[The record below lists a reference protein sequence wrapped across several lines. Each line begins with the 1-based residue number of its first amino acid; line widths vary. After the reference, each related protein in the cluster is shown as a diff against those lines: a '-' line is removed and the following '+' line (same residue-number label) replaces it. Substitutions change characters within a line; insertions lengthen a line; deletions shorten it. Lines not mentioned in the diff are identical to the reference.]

1 MSQTTNLGL
10 FKHDNPATN
19 TNAFD
24 VKTALNDNWDKIDEN
39 AGDITQT
46 IEQQDTSINN
56 LSINLTSEINTRKNT
71 DISLQNEIAVERA
84 RIDNIASLEEGSTTG
99 DAELQDIRIGF
110 DGTTYSSAGTAVR
123 TQIQNLF
130 NNALKGTNLN
140 LNGETIATEC
150 NNDLNNL
157 KNNVIYGV
165 SNNLSNLQN
174 LPAPNVGGQIVS
186 FGKQASRTNSDTQIF
201 IDNNSN
207 MYFRLYTNSSW
218 QSWEK
223 IVNSI
228 DLENCLKFIDISNP
242 STYSNLIA
250 NINNN
255 QISFITNVFTDKPG
269 TNTGIL
275 INSQYSLNYII
286 QIFIENISNAI
297 YTRIINK
304 NTHAVYRN
312 WDIVGVS
319 GKAINLTANTIQ
331 AECNNDLN
339 NLKNNIIYGVGNGVS
354 DLQNLPV
361 SNVGGQVIG
370 LGKQMSRTNTDSQI
384 FIDNNLNMYFR
395 LYTSNAWQ
403 EWQKINSGKM
413 LKNYKYSVLGDSRS
427 TFRGISPWS
436 DHCHYPDNYL
446 KNSNDM
452 WWAIMEK
459 NTGLQRLKIDAFS
472 GSRISTGGAT
482 PHYADGYEFCTDLR
496 INELVD
502 GEIKPDYVFVYGG
515 VNDWYNNIAI
525 GNTSYNS
532 DDTDNVA
539 NALAITLKKI
549 QTKIPNAKIY
559 VILENYTDNVY
570 KGQYNFPVNSSKIP
584 LGDLIEAQKNV
595 CTRMCIPY
603 IDTSEININYSN
615 ITDFLPDYVHGNI
628 VFNKFL
634 GDIVSREILK

>member
-24 VKTALNDNWDKIDEN
+24 VKGALNDNWDKIDEE
-39 AGDITQT
+39 AGDIQT
-46 IEQQDTSINN
+46 TLDEYSQEINTLN
-56 LSINLTSEINTRKNT
+56 SNLTSEINTRKNT
-71 DISLQNEIAVERA
+71 DISLENEIAVERA

-110 DGTTYSSAGTAVR
+110 DGTNYSSAGTAVR

-165 SNNLSNLQN
+165 SNNLSNLKN
-174 LPAPNVGGQIVS
+174 LPTPNVGGQIVS

-201 IDNNSN
+201 IDNNLN
-207 MYFRLYTNSSW
+207 MYFRLYTSSVW
-218 QSWEK
+218 QNWK
-223 IVNSI
+223 KVVNPS
-228 DLENCLKFIDISNP
+228 DLENCLKFIDIPNP

-269 TNTGIL
+269 ANTGIL
-275 INSQYSLNYII
+275 INSQYSANYII

-319 GKAINLTANTIQ
+319 GRAINLIGTTIQ
-331 AECNNDLN
+331 AECNSDLN

-361 SNVGGQVIG
+361 PNLGGQVIG
-370 LGKQMSRTNTDSQI
+370 FGKQTSRTNTDTQI

-452 WWAIMEK
+452 WWAIMER

-472 GSRISTGGAT
+472 GSRISTGGTT

-502 GEIKPDYVFVYGG
+502 GETNPDFVFVYGG

-539 NALAITLKKI
+539 NALSITLKKI

-570 KGQYNFPVNSSKIP
+570 RGQYNFPVNSSKIP

-595 CTRMCIPY
+595 CIKMRIPY
-603 IDTSEININYSN
+603 IDTSEININHSN

>member
-24 VKTALNDNWDKIDEN
+24 VKGALNDNWDKIDEEV
-39 AGDITQT
+39 GDIETT
-46 IEQQDTSINN
+46 VEAHN
-56 LSINLTSEINTRKNT
+56 LSINTLNSSLTTEVGNRQNM
-71 DISLQNEIAVERA
+71 DISLENEIAVERA

-110 DGTTYSSAGTAVR
+110 DGTTYSSAGAAVR

-150 NNDLNNL
+150 NNNLNNL

-165 SNNLSNLQN
+165 ANNLSNLQN
-174 LPAPNVGGQIVS
+174 LPAPNVGGQVIS

-207 MYFRLYTNSSW
+207 MYFRLYTSSVW
-218 QSWEK
+218 QNWKKVINPS
-223 IVNSI
+223 
-228 DLENCLKFIDISNP
+228 DLENCLKFIDIPNP

-255 QISFITNVFTDKPG
+255 QISFITNVYTDKPG

-275 INSQYSLNYII
+275 INSQYSANYNI

-319 GKAINLTANTIQ
+319 GRAINLIGTTIQ
-331 AECNNDLN
+331 AECNSDLN

-361 SNVGGQVIG
+361 PNLGGQVIG
-370 LGKQMSRTNTDSQI
+370 FGKQTSRTNTDTQL

-395 LYTSNAWQ
+395 LYSNNAWQ

-446 KNSNDM
+446 TNSNDM
-452 WWAIMEK
+452 WWSIMEK

-472 GSRISTGGAT
+472 GSRISTGGST

-502 GEIKPDYVFVYGG
+502 GNTTPDFVFVYGG

-559 VILENYTDNVY
+559 VILENYTDMVY
-570 KGQYNFPVNSSKIP
+570 QGQYNFPVNSSKIP
-584 LGDLIEAQKNV
+584 LGDLIQAQKDV
-595 CTRMCIPY
+595 CDKMRIPY
-603 IDTSEININYSN
+603 IDTSVLNIGYNNVTSY
-615 ITDFLPDYVHGNI
+615 LPDYVHGNI
-628 VFNKFL
+628 LFNKLL
-634 GDIVSREILK
+634 GDVVSCEILK

>member
-24 VKTALNDNWDKIDEN
+24 VKGALNDNWDKIDEEV
-39 AGDITQT
+39 GDIETT
-46 IEQQDTSINN
+46 VEAHN
-56 LSINLTSEINTRKNT
+56 LSINTLNSSLTTEVGNRQNM
-71 DISLQNEIAVERA
+71 DISLENEIAVERA

-110 DGTTYSSAGTAVR
+110 DGTTYSSAGAAVR

-150 NNDLNNL
+150 NNNLNNL

-165 SNNLSNLQN
+165 ANNLSNLQN
-174 LPAPNVGGQIVS
+174 LPAPNVGGQVIS

-207 MYFRLYTNSSW
+207 MYFRLYTSSVW
-218 QSWEK
+218 QNWKKVINPS
-223 IVNSI
+223 
-228 DLENCLKFIDISNP
+228 DLENCLKFIDIPNP

-255 QISFITNVFTDKPG
+255 QISFITNVYTDKPG

-275 INSQYSLNYII
+275 INSQYSANYNI

-319 GKAINLTANTIQ
+319 GRAINLIGTTIQ
-331 AECNNDLN
+331 AECNSDLN

-361 SNVGGQVIG
+361 PNLGGQVIG
-370 LGKQMSRTNTDSQI
+370 FGKQTSRTNTDTQL

-395 LYTSNAWQ
+395 LYSNNAWQ

-413 LKNYKYSVLGDSRS
+413 LKDYKYSVLGDSRS

-446 KNSNDM
+446 TNSNDM
-452 WWAIMEK
+452 WWSIMEK
-459 NTGLQRLKIDAFS
+459 NTGIQRLKIDAFS
-472 GSRISTGGAT
+472 GSRISTGGTT

-502 GEIKPDYVFVYGG
+502 GNTNPDFVFVYGG

-559 VILENYTDNVY
+559 VILENYTDMVY
-570 KGQYNFPVNSSKIP
+570 QGQYNFPVNSSKIP
-584 LGDLIEAQKNV
+584 LGDLIQAQKDV
-595 CTRMCIPY
+595 CDKMRIPY
-603 IDTSEININYSN
+603 IDTSVLNIGYNNVTSY
-615 ITDFLPDYVHGNI
+615 LPDYVHGNI
-628 VFNKFL
+628 LFNKLL
-634 GDIVSREILK
+634 GDVVSYEILK